1 MSDLSK
7 SVLSADTI
15 IKMITASIKT
25 AFEIKGMPFTQK
37 ELDELADK
45 VFTQFKSNENTSE

>member
-7 SVLSADTI
+7 SVLSANTI